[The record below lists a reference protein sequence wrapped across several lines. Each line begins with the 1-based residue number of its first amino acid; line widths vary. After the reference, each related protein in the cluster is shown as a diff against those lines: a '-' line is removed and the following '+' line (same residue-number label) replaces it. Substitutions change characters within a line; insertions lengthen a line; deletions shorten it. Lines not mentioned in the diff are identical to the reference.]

1 MTDDDLIATLSPHIT
16 DARFARMRAVAA
28 ARTRHLTAVFDR
40 FYDTHNIAA
49 CMRSAD
55 VFGLQDMHVVPESGL
70 PEHERRPPR
79 DVTIARAVSLNADQW
94 VDRFNH
100 RSSLA
105 ALEALRPR
113 HLIVA
118 TTMHGKHIDEVPVD
132 RPVAVLFGN
141 ERDGLHPDVIAA
153 ADLCVTVPMRGFA
166 QSLNVSV
173 AFAIVMSRLR
183 ERIDAPLSTTEQ
195 TTLVARW
202 LVAHVPHA
210 KAILERVSACR

>member
-1 MTDDDLIATLSPHIT
+1 MTDDDLIATLSPHIS

-55 VFGLQDMHVVPESGL
+55 IFGLQDMHVVPESGL
-70 PEHERRPPR
+70 PEDERRPPR
-79 DVTIARAVSLNADQW
+79 DVTIASAVSLKSDQW
-94 VDRFNH
+94 VDRYNH
-100 RSSLA
+100 RSSA
-105 ALEALRPR
+105 AVLDVLRPK

-118 TTMHGKHIDEVPVD
+118 TAMHGEPIDAVPVD
-132 RPVAVLFGN
+132 RPIAVLFGN
-141 ERDGLHPDVIAA
+141 ERDGLQPDVIAA
-153 ADLCVTVPMRGFA
+153 ADMRVTIPMRGFA

-173 AFAIVMSRLR
+173 AFAIIMARLR
-183 ERIDAPLSTTEQ
+183 ERVDVPLSAAEQ
-195 TTLVARW
+195 TALVARW

-210 KAILERVSACR
+210 KAILARANACR